1 MRWRRCL
8 ITAKRKLKREFARPS
23 TVRMRA
29 IKINVGIFAMSCVG
43 CQFGS
48 LQSEIVGF
56 PRVVSSREDVLFK
69 LRLRNRSLISQ
80 PIPTEFEVRYCAAFA
95 FVPGA
100 DPKNRDIGFE
110 FTTPRGIDLCPPSC
124 EVIGAWKT
132 REYEFRWSPPKN
144 AHGEGALVV
153 QLQEE
158 LPKIAPLAVRME

>member
-1 MRWRRCL
+1 MDAFK
-8 ITAKRKLKREFARPS
+8 ITS
-23 TVRMRA
+23 
-29 IKINVGIFAMSCVG
+29 GIFAMCCVG
-43 CQFGS
+43 CQFRS
-48 LQSEIVGF
+48 LQGEIVGF
-56 PRVVSSREDVLFK
+56 PRVVSSRQEVRFK

-95 FVPGA
+95 FVPGV
-100 DPKNRDIGFE
+100 DPKNREVGFE
-110 FTTPRGIDLCPPSC
+110 FTTPRAVDLCPPSC

-158 LPKIAPLAVRME
+158 LPKIAPLGVRIE